1 MNNQEGFRKSYKVSG
16 MHCAACEHIVLNII
30 KDVKGVKNVKVSS
43 KNGSLEFEEEGS
55 NKLDLDLVN
64 EHLADYGYFV
74 SKKEEAVSFSLESY
88 MTAFVVGVVLFVTYI
103 VLDEFGLFNIFA
115 FPELKT
121 GALSFGSIFS
131 FFTFGVLASI
141 TSCAALVGGIITAL
155 SRNWSRE
162 SQTISIVKFHIGR
175 VFSFALFGSLL
186 GFLSAMFQFSVF
198 VFSIVTIAI
207 SVVMIVIGLQIL
219 RVPYVRSFT
228 FSAISLLIPKV
239 LKTKNNQ
246 PYSPFV
252 FGGATFFIPCGFT
265 LIAQSLSVMTGDPAV
280 SGILMFS
287 FALGT
292 LPALILY
299 SVSGYMMGKKSDL
312 SDAFSILAS
321 LGILI
326 YSLYTI
332 NSQFNV
338 LGLPSFNNFLIDNRR
353 DVMGLSLSSTS
364 TLKQTENGQIQQ
376 VKILARDFE
385 YYPPFLKLKADLPTE
400 LNIIS
405 KDVVGCARVMWLGG
419 LYDKP
424 IYLEGTGEQNINFIP
439 KKGRYKISCTMG
451 MVSPIEVVVE

>member
-1 MNNQEGFRKSYKVSG
+1 
-16 MHCAACEHIVLNII
+16 
-30 KDVKGVKNVKVSS
+30 
-43 KNGSLEFEEEGS
+43 
-55 NKLDLDLVN
+55 
-64 EHLADYGYFV
+64 
-74 SKKEEAVSFSLESY
+74 
-88 MTAFVVGVVLFVTYI
+88 
-103 VLDEFGLFNIFA
+103 
-115 FPELKT
+115 
-121 GALSFGSIFS
+121 
-131 FFTFGVLASI
+131 
-141 TSCAALVGGIITAL
+141 
-155 SRNWSRE
+155 
-162 SQTISIVKFHIGR
+162 
-175 VFSFALFGSLL
+175 
-186 GFLSAMFQFSVF
+186 
-198 VFSIVTIAI
+198 
-207 SVVMIVIGLQIL
+207 
-219 RVPYVRSFT
+219 
-228 FSAISLLIPKV
+228 
-239 LKTKNNQ
+239 
-246 PYSPFV
+246 
-252 FGGATFFIPCGFT
+252 
-265 LIAQSLSVMTGDPAV
+265 
-280 SGILMFS
+280 
-287 FALGT
+287 
-292 LPALILY
+292 
-299 SVSGYMMGKKSDL
+299 MMGKKSDL